1 MDCGHDKPFEMKYR
15 WSVASPNPLLTPP
28 LERDRADSRLL
39 AICLENRGQ
48 TDAGA
53 MERFLEPRLRQ
64 LEDPF
69 LLPDMDRAVDRLFQA
84 RARGEHVVIF
94 GDYDVDG
101 VSSTALI
108 HEALTALGWK
118 ARCYLP
124 HRFDEGYGLSIPAAE
139 KCLREN
145 SATLVLAVDC
155 GSTAVECVRW
165 LRDAGTEVIVLD
177 HHQISDPPPDVVAL
191 VNPQRGSAIDFR
203 ELCSVG
209 LTFKLAHALVKQG
222 RERGIPGFDAYDI
235 RPLLDLVALGTVADL
250 VPLVRENRILVQSGL
265 ERLSETQRPGL
276 LALMEVAGTRK
287 CPGTYEIGFQLGPR
301 LNAAGRL
308 ESAME
313 ALGLLQTHDTESA
326 RRIAQVLDSRNRERQ
341 QIEKSMADEA
351 IGTVRSRF
359 DSTRD
364 FALVEG
370 RLLWHIGVVG
380 IVASRVVR
388 EFHRPTLIVGG
399 EGDEWRGSGR
409 SIPGFDLA
417 AALRECSDLLIRYGG
432 HSMAAGIT
440 IRPENLDPLRDRLN
454 RMARQQ
460 LTDDQLRPELRL
472 DAEVQLAELT
482 LEALEEL
489 ERLGPHG
496 QGNPE
501 VQVAISGVRVIGSP
515 RRMGREKQHARL
527 RLTDGRHTMDC
538 LWWNARLESLPTGSF
553 DIAVAPSINE
563 FNGKRTAELKWLD
576 WRPTR

>member
-1 MDCGHDKPFEMKYR
+1 MKYR
-15 WSVASPNPLLTPP
+15 WSIAPPQPLLTTPI
-28 LERDRADSRLL
+28 ERDFGVSWLL
-39 AICLENRGQ
+39 AACLVNRGQ
-48 TDAGA
+48 TEPGA
-53 MERFLEPRLRQ
+53 VGRFLEPRLRQ
-64 LEDPF
+64 LGDPF
-69 LLPDMDRAVDRLFQA
+69 LLPDMARAVDRLFQA
-84 RARGEHVVIF
+84 RECGEQLVIF

-108 HEALTALGWK
+108 HEGLIGLGWRV
-118 ARCYLP
+118 RCFLP
-124 HRFDEGYGLSIPAAE
+124 HRFAEGYGLSIPAAE

-145 SATLVLAVDC
+145 PATLLLAVDC
-155 GSTAVECVRW
+155 GSTAVECVQW

-177 HHQISDPPPDVVAL
+177 HHQISDPAPDVVAL
-191 VNPQRGSAIDFR
+191 VNPQSGTGTNFQ

-209 LTFKLAHALVKQG
+209 LAFKLVHALVKQG
-222 RERGIPGFDAYDI
+222 RDRGIPEFDAYDI
-235 RPLLDLVALGTVADL
+235 RALLDLVALGTVADL

-265 ERLSETQRPGL
+265 ERLSSTQRPGL

-287 CPGTYEIGFQLGPR
+287 NPGTYEIGFQLGPR

-308 ESAME
+308 ETAME
-313 ALGLLQTHDTESA
+313 ALALLQTQEIESA

-341 QIEKSMADEA
+341 QIEKSMAEEA

-359 DSTRD
+359 DPTRD

-409 SIPGFDLA
+409 SIPGFNLA
-417 AALRECSDLLIRYGG
+417 AALRECSDLLIRHGG

-440 IRPENLDPLRDRLN
+440 VRPANLDPLRSRLSQLV
-454 RMARQQ
+454 RQQ
-460 LTDDQLRPELRL
+460 LSDEQLRPELRL
-472 DAEVQLAELT
+472 DAQVQLAELS
-482 LEALEEL
+482 LVALEEL

-501 VQVAISGVRVIGSP
+501 VHVAISGVRVVGSP
-515 RRMGREKQHARL
+515 RRMGREKQHARIT
-527 RLTDGRHTMDC
+527 LTDGNHEMDC
-538 LWWNARLESLPTGSF
+538 LWWNCREESLPSGHF
-553 DIAVAPSINE
+553 DVAASPSINE
-563 FNGKRTAELKWLD
+563 FNGRRAAELKWMD
-576 WRPTR
+576 WRPAR

>member
-1 MDCGHDKPFEMKYR
+1 MKYR
-15 WSVASPNPLLTPP
+15 WSITPPNPLLTSS
-28 LERDRADSRLL
+28 LERDRAVSRLL
-39 AICLENRGQ
+39 AICLVNRGQ

-53 MERFLEPRLRQ
+53 VERFLEPRLRQ
-64 LEDPF
+64 LGDPF
-69 LLPDMDRAVDRLFQA
+69 LLPDMARAVDRLFQA

-108 HEALTALGWK
+108 HEALIALGWK
-118 ARCYLP
+118 ASCYLP
-124 HRFDEGYGLSIPAAE
+124 HRFDEGYGLSIPAVD
-139 KCLREN
+139 KCLREKP
-145 SATLVLAVDC
+145 STLVLAVDC

-177 HHQISDPPPDVVAL
+177 HHQISDPAPDVAAL
-191 VNPQRGSAIDFR
+191 VNPQKGTTTDFR

-222 RERGIPGFDAYDI
+222 RERSIPGFNAYDI

-287 CPGTYEIGFQLGPR
+287 CPGAYEIGFQLGPR

-308 ESAME
+308 DSAME
-313 ALGLLQTHDTESA
+313 ALGLLQTQDADSA
-326 RRIAQVLDSRNRERQ
+326 RQIAHALDSRNRERQ
-341 QIEKSMADEA
+341 KIEKSIAEEA

-359 DSTRD
+359 DATRD

-417 AALRECSDLLIRYGG
+417 AALRECSDLLIRHGG
-432 HSMAAGIT
+432 HCMAAGIT

-454 RMARQQ
+454 RLARQQ

-472 DAEVQLAELT
+472 DAEVQLAELS
-482 LEALEEL
+482 LPALEEL

-501 VQVAISGVRVIGSP
+501 VHVTISGVRVTGSP
-515 RRMGREKQHARL
+515 RRMGHEKQHARL
-527 RLTDGRHTMDC
+527 TLTDGKHAMDC
-538 LWWNARLESLPTGSF
+538 LWWNSRLELLPTGSF
-553 DIAVAPSINE
+553 DVAVAPCINE
-563 FNGKRTAELKWLD
+563 FNGNRTAELKWLD
-576 WRPTR
+576 WRPAR